1 MGELVMKNRK
11 RLLKTVGLLTAA
23 TVKAA
28 ILLLLR
34 YSKEHTVL
42 PIIQEG

>member
-23 TVKAA
+23 TVMTVSLNAEKM
-28 ILLLLR
+28 LR
-34 YSKEHTVL
+34 KS
-42 PIIQEG
+42 I